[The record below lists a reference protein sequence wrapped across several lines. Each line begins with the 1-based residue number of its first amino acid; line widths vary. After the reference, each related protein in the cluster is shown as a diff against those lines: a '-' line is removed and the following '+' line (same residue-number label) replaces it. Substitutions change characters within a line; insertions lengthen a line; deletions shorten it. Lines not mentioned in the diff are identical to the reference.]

1 MALIPN
7 AVSLTAVTSVV
18 GAAAGISTTGFID
31 SPDYTTELAA
41 LKLQIVALNETLDAM
56 ITSMGTVSN
65 KLAEIQLF
73 LAAIQTETGDF
84 RTLNPGS
91 PADVAIVTT
100 ALTKSNIPAPPF
112 TGL

>member
-1 MALIPN
+1 MAILPN

-31 SPDYTTELAA
+31 SPDYTTELTA
-41 LKLQIVALNETLDAM
+41 LRNQIVILNETLDAM
-56 ITSMGTVSN
+56 ITSMGTVSA

-73 LAAIQTETGDF
+73 MTAIQTETGDF
-84 RTLNPGS
+84 RTLNPTTPS
-91 PADVAIVTT
+91 DVAIVTT
-100 ALTKSNIPAPPF
+100 ALNKSNIPPPPF